1 MNNLSKV
8 IHIIITVLILASLI
22 LQILALLGN
31 FSGLRSVYIARLDL
45 SNSPSSGGFLNDIF
59 DKATNVLSDNI
70 PDYFTL
76 ALFIACEGKSS
87 NETVCTPATFGYN
100 YSK

>member
-1 MNNLSKV
+1 MSKV
-8 IHIIITVLILASLI
+8 INIVVTALILASLI
-22 LQILALLGN
+22 LQILVLLGN

-45 SNSPSSGGFLNDIF
+45 SNPSSSGGFLNDIL

-76 ALFIACEGKSS
+76 ALFVACEGKSS
-87 NETVCTPATFGYN
+87 NEIVCTPATFGYN
-100 YSK
+100 YST